1 MAFHILT
8 VLKIRTTEKVVFFQC
23 TETKWN
29 GVGVVKRTTEK
40 VVFFQCTETKW
51 NGVGVVK

>member
-23 TETKWN
+23 TETKWCSKIESKIMKT
-29 GVGVVKRTTEK
+29 GISE
-40 VVFFQCTETKW
+40 FLEQIHIIP
-51 NGVGVVK
+51 